1 MRGEDEVICYFGPGK
16 AWVLGVGGGGGGGK
30 DRLRYLC
37 YMTSENSAD
46 VDGKQR
52 QDQKHFQPPCR

>member
-16 AWVLGVGGGGGGGK
+16 AWVLGVGGK

-52 QDQKHFQPPCR
+52 QDQKHF